1 MTNGESQEV
10 DVAPSKHTITLK
22 FRALK
27 NHAYSVDLE
36 GSKDEDDN
44 GEPVNAYLAQLA
56 QEQPDAM

>member
-1 MTNGESQEV
+1 MT
-10 DVAPSKHTITLK
+10 PSKHTITLK

-27 NHAYSVDLE
+27 NQAYSVDLE

-44 GEPVNAYLAQLA
+44 DEPVNAYLAQLA

>member
-1 MTNGESQEV
+1 
-10 DVAPSKHTITLK
+10 VAPSKHTSTLK

-56 QEQPDAM
+56 QEQPDVM